1 MTSTEVFSH
10 PLFRWTALVVGVAL
24 VVEAGGLVLRR
35 GRAVPWGELTADL
48 VIFFVGEGLRFAMR
62 GVFLGV
68 YGALAAY
75 APWRLGSGVGVVVAC
90 FLGVDL
96 LLYAWHRLLHR
107 WPLGWALHSVHHTGE
122 TFALPLAGR
131 LPWPLRL
138 VDDLVT
144 APLVLL
150 GFEPLLVYLCLA
162 VSFVAQVFAHA
173 AFVGRLGWLDAVLNT
188 PSNHRVHH
196 HAAGPGQQ
204 RNFGAALVVWDRLF
218 GTYQRETGPARF
230 GVEGVPSVENPL
242 VVQGQGLVRW
252 WRGRRARDEATPVSR
267 QP

>member
-1 MTSTEVFSH
+1 MTSAALFSH
-10 PLFRWTALVVGVAL
+10 PLFRWAALVVGVAL
-24 VVEAGGLVLRR
+24 LLEAAWLVARR

-48 VIFFVGEGLRFAMR
+48 VIFFVGEGLRLAMR
-62 GVFLGV
+62 GGFLGV
-68 YGALAAY
+68 YGALAAI
-75 APWRLGSGVGVVVAC
+75 APWRLEVDLPTAVAC

-96 LLYAWHRLLHR
+96 LLYLWHRLLHR
-107 WPLGWALHSVHHTGE
+107 WPLGWALHSVHHTGQ

-162 VSFVAQVFAHA
+162 VSFVVQFLAHA
-173 AFVGRLGWLDAVLNT
+173 AFVGRLGPLDAVLNT

-196 HAAGPGQQ
+196 HAEGPGQR
-204 RNFGAALVVWDRLF
+204 RNYGAALVVWDRLF
-218 GTYQRETGPARF
+218 GTYQREAGPARF
-230 GVEGVPSVENPL
+230 GVEGVPSVANPL
-242 VVQGQGLVRW
+242 VVQGQGLARW
-252 WRGRRARDEATPVSR
+252 WRARRAR
-267 QP
+267 

>member
-1 MTSTEVFSH
+1 MSARTEAVFGH
-10 PLFRWTALVVGVAL
+10 PLFGWLALVVGVAVLAESLWLL
-24 VVEAGGLVLRR
+24 VT
-35 GRAVPWGELTADL
+35 RARSTDWPELATDL
-48 VIFFVGEGLRFAMR
+48 VTFFVGEGLRVAMR

-68 YGALAAY
+68 YVALWEL
-75 APWRLGSGVGVVVAC
+75 APWRLPTSALTAVAC

-96 LLYAWHRLLHR
+96 LLYLWHRLLHR
-107 WPLGWALHSVHHTGE
+107 WPLGWALHSVHHTGA

-162 VSFVAQVFAHA
+162 VSFVVQFLAHA
-173 AFVGRLGWLDAVLNT
+173 GGVGRLGPLELVLNT

-196 HAAGPGQQ
+196 HAEGPGPQ
-204 RNFGAALVVWDRLF
+204 RNFGAALIVWDRLF
-218 GTYQRETGPARF
+218 GTYAEEAGPARF
-230 GVEGVPSVENPL
+230 GVTGVPSVVNPF

-252 WRGRRARDEATPVSR
+252 WRARRGS
-267 QP
+267 